1 MTGGGEGEA
10 NTGTEEKDGTEAETE
25 WVLCHFWSEVVGRL
39 FQLPLV

>member
-10 NTGTEEKDGTEAETE
+10 NTGTEEKDETE
-25 WVLCHFWSEVVGRL
+25 GVLCHFWSEVVGRL